1 MVKRSATGGSLRGA
15 FLFAVYF
22 LVAAASFSGF
32 FTKWAFLDD
41 SDPRA
46 RLPAILDG
54 TAHRPFVY
62 RQLLP
67 YTVDAVNSVIPEHIQ
82 EKLAARLLTRDTLRN
97 FYAKPV
103 DSGKAQYVLRY
114 YEIYCLVFVSF
125 LLALFM
131 LRAVCLVLQE
141 DRAAATLA
149 PLVIAA
155 IFPLVQTNY
164 GTFYDMPELLFMAT
178 AAWLALR
185 GRLVWLTILVP
196 LATLNKE
203 SFPFFALALYPFLRL
218 HFSRKLSGGVLVWLF
233 FLGGLV
239 NLYMKSRY
247 AGNAGG
253 PVEFHLF
260 DHLRYLA
267 NPRSYFLFEFN
278 YGVLTTKGLNIIN
291 LFLLAVLVKR
301 AWPHLTAT
309 VRQHIQIAFAINLP
323 LFLVFGVFDELRNL
337 SMLYVG
343 LTVIVGVNIA
353 AYLAATRP
361 SSLAGP
367 TREDMVPTA
376 IAGPEPGPGP
386 NAGKDTR
393 SDCHL

>member
-1 MVKRSATGGSLRGA
+1 M
-15 FLFAVYF
+15 
-22 LVAAASFSGF
+22 
-32 FTKWAFLDD
+32 
-41 SDPRA
+41 
-46 RLPAILDG
+46 
-54 TAHRPFVY
+54 
-62 RQLLP
+62 
-67 YTVDAVNSVIPEHIQ
+67 NSVIPEHIQ

-343 LTVIVGVNIA
+343 LTVIFGVNIA

-367 TREDMVPTA
+367 AQEGMVPTA

-393 SDCHL
+393 SGCPL